1 MHCSPE
7 YFPLNVVLLAAILLN
22 VVPLKKQND
31 DAVLEFVKKL
41 FLQKS
46 GKLKCG
52 TLVLGK
58 KHSWGLYYKTFYGR
72 NLRMFVTS

>member
-1 MHCSPE
+1 V
-7 YFPLNVVLLAAILLN
+7 YLPLYAVLLGVILLN
-22 VVPLKKQND
+22 VVALKKQYD
-31 DAVLEFVKKL
+31 EAVLEFVKKL

-46 GKLKCG
+46 GKLKSG

-58 KHSWGLYYKTFYGR
+58 KHSWGLYYETFYGR